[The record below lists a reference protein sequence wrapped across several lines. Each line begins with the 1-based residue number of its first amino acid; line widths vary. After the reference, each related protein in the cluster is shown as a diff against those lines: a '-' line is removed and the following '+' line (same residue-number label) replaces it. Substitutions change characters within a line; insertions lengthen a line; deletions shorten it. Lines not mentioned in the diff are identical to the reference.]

1 MSRLILASA
10 SPRRLQLLNQIGIEV
25 EVIPCDLP
33 EIRAP
38 GESPLAYSQRVSR
51 EKAEAGW
58 RAAGCPRERFSLGAD
73 TEVVLADRV
82 FGKPADAAD
91 ARAMLA
97 ELAGREHQ
105 VLSSVALRGADID
118 QVLTSTTTV
127 RFASLTPA
135 QIARYVHSG
144 ESLGRAG
151 AYAIQGLAGCFAE
164 RIDGSYSGV
173 MGLPLCETAEL
184 LRRIGLDP
192 LLR

>member
-1 MSRLILASA
+1 MSLLILASA
-10 SPRRLQLLNQIGIEV
+10 SPRRLQLLTQIGIEV

-105 VLSSVALRGADID
+105 VLSSVALRGVDID

>member
-1 MSRLILASA
+1 MSRLVLASA
-10 SPRRLQLLNQIGIEV
+10 SPRRLQLLTQIGIEV
-25 EVIPCDLP
+25 EVIPCDIP
-33 EIRAP
+33 EVRSP

-51 EKAEAGW
+51 EKAAAGW
-58 RAAGCPRERFSLGAD
+58 HAAGCSLERIALGAD
-73 TEVVLADRV
+73 TEVVLGDRV
-82 FGKPADAAD
+82 FGKPVDAAN

-105 VLSSVALRGADID
+105 VLSSVALCGADID

-127 RFASLTPA
+127 RFAALTPA
-135 QIARYVHSG
+135 QIARYVDSG

-151 AYAIQGLAGCFAE
+151 AYAIQGLAGCFVE

-184 LRRIGLDP
+184 LRRIGIDP